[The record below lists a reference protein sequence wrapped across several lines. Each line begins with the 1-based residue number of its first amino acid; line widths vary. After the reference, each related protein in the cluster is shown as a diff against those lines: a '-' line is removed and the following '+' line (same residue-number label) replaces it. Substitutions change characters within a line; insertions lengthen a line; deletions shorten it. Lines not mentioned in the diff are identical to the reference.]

1 MTYSVT
7 CTQLNRHATC
17 IMELA
22 EIKLKQLTIP
32 ILLFIYSGEYILF
45 YLFIEINYLIG
56 SNSIE

>member
-1 MTYSVT
+1 
-7 CTQLNRHATC
+7 
-17 IMELA
+17 MELA